1 MSTIKQIQR
10 WGADGAITSRLVGN
24 QHPYS
29 YAYKTTRTEAER
41 LAGTLRKW
49 STLAQQTEGHR
60 AYEVLQRCQKGRLFL
75 QQLDYAAAETD
86 LQPPIY
92 NPLEPYRARIVPT
105 TGSLIVNINNKE
117 DERSLVIR
125 GETTAASG
133 AKPSVRAQ
141 LMSVLPGFIFMS
153 TLLQ

>member
-1 MSTIKQIQR
+1 MRFHKDVKRGDYFCSSWIMQ
-10 WGADGAITSRLVGN
+10 
-24 QHPYS
+24 
-29 YAYKTTRTEAER
+29 
-41 LAGTLRKW
+41 
-49 STLAQQTEGHR
+49 
-60 AYEVLQRCQKGRLFL
+60 LQKN
-75 QQLDYAAAETD
+75 D